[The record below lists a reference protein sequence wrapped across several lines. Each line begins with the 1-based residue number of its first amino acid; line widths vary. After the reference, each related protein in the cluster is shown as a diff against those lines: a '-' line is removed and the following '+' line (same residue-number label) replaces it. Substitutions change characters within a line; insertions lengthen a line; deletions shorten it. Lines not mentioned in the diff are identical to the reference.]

1 MNAQSLSFL
10 ADESCDF
17 SVIRALRQVG
27 YSVKAIAEISPSL
40 PDEDVLKLAVAE
52 NRLLITEDKD
62 FGEWVFAH
70 RHAMTGVLLI
80 RYPANMRSSMVAAVI
95 DLIGGHATEL
105 DGSFTVLEPGRA
117 RIRKKIKDR
126 PSQDIQKVD
135 P

>member
-1 MNAQSLSFL
+1 LSLKQLSFL

-27 YSVKAIAEISPSL
+27 YSVKAIAEVSPSL
-40 PDEDVLKLAVAE
+40 PDEHVLELAVAE

-70 RHAMTGVLLI
+70 QHAMTGVLLI
-80 RYPANMRSSMVAAVI
+80 RYPASMRSAMVSAVI
-95 DLIGGHATEL
+95 DLIGGHATDL

-117 RIRKKIKDR
+117 RIRKKINN
-126 PSQDIQKVD
+126 
-135 P
+135 

>member
-1 MNAQSLSFL
+1 MSTRQLSFL

-27 YSVKAIAEISPSL
+27 YAVKAIAEISPSL
-40 PDEDVLKLAVAE
+40 PDEAVLALAVAE

-70 RHAMTGVLLI
+70 QHAMTGVLLI
-80 RYPANMRSSMVAAVI
+80 RYPASMRSVMVATVI
-95 DLIGGHATEL
+95 DLIGKHATEI

-117 RIRKKIKDR
+117 RIRKKNR
-126 PSQDIQKVD
+126 Q
-135 P
+135 

>member
-1 MNAQSLSFL
+1 MSTRQLSFL

-27 YSVKAIAEISPSL
+27 YAVKAIAEISPSL
-40 PDEDVLKLAVAE
+40 PDEDVLALAVAE

-70 RHAMTGVLLI
+70 QHAMTGVLLI
-80 RYPANMRSSMVAAVI
+80 RYPASMRSVMVAAVI
-95 DLIGGHATEL
+95 DLMGQHATEI

-117 RIRKKIKDR
+117 RIRKKNNG
-126 PSQDIQKVD
+126 Q
-135 P
+135 

>member
-1 MNAQSLSFL
+1 MNIKPLRFL

-17 SVIRALRQVG
+17 AVIRALRKVG

-40 PDEDVLKLAVAE
+40 PDEAVLEFAVAE

-70 RHAMTGVLLI
+70 QHAMTGVLLI
-80 RYPANMRSSMVAAVI
+80 RYPVSMRSSMVTAVI
-95 DLIGGHATEL
+95 DLIGGHAPDL

-117 RIRKKIKDR
+117 RIRKKIKD
-126 PSQDIQKVD
+126 
-135 P
+135 

>member
-1 MNAQSLSFL
+1 MNSKPLCFL

-40 PDEDVLKLAVAE
+40 SDENVLELAVAE

-62 FGEWVFAH
+62 FGEWIFAH
-70 RHAMTGVLLI
+70 QHAMTGVLLI
-80 RYPANMRSSMVAAVI
+80 RYPASMRSAAVSAVI
-95 DLIGGHATEL
+95 DLIRGHAAEL

-117 RIRKKIKDR
+117 RIRKKIKN
-126 PSQDIQKVD
+126 
-135 P
+135 

>member
-40 PDEDVLKLAVAE
+40 PDEMVLELAVAE

-95 DLIGGHATEL
+95 DLIGGYATEL

-117 RIRKKIKDR
+117 RIRKKIKD
-126 PSQDIQKVD
+126 
-135 P
+135 

>member
-1 MNAQSLSFL
+1 MITTKPLSFL

-17 SVIRALRQVG
+17 AVIRALRKVG

-40 PDEDVLKLAVAE
+40 PDEAVLELAVAE

-70 RHAMTGVLLI
+70 QHAMTGVLLI
-80 RYPANMRSSMVAAVI
+80 RYPVSMRSSMVAAVI
-95 DLIGGHATEL
+95 DLIGGHAPDL

-117 RIRKKIKDR
+117 RIRKKIKD
-126 PSQDIQKVD
+126 
-135 P
+135 

>member
-1 MNAQSLSFL
+1 LSFL

-17 SVIRALRQVG
+17 SLIRALRTAA

-40 PDEDVLKLAVAE
+40 PDEAVLELAVAE

-70 RHAMTGVLLI
+70 QHAMTGVLLI
-80 RYPANMRSSMVAAVI
+80 RYPASMRSSMVVAVI
-95 DLIGGHATEL
+95 DLIGGHATDL

-117 RIRKKIKDR
+117 RIRKKIKD
-126 PSQDIQKVD
+126 
-135 P
+135 

>member
-10 ADESCDF
+10 ADENCDF
-17 SVIRALRQVG
+17 SVIRALRLVG

-40 PDEDVLKLAVAE
+40 PDEMVLELAVAE

-70 RHAMTGVLLI
+70 QHAMTGVLLI
-80 RYPANMRSSMVAAVI
+80 RYQASMRSSMVAAVI

-117 RIRKKIKDR
+117 RIRKKIKD
-126 PSQDIQKVD
+126 
-135 P
+135 